1 MFRFRK
7 KISRRFFAA
16 FFLVAVIPI
25 FIMGL
30 GLYRAAEH
38 TLIDSAY
45 MHIQTIALDHANRL
59 DTWYAE
65 RVDDI
70 KVLSGLSA
78 IRDICSA
85 GCAPDSKGAPEV
97 KTALI
102 NDSLALTR
110 GKSPAYQS
118 IHVMSPSG
126 EIIASTEADSEMIVT
141 NKYLE
146 DLKNLKKAEG
156 PVLSPLHQHSDRA
169 WYIHLTVPVYSEDGT
184 MNAAIMAILDALGTL
199 DPLLSGRVGLGN
211 TGEAYLVN
219 EEGKIVTQSRYLS
232 HEETA
237 KRRFKTFGIVA
248 ALDRKNGVSIY
259 RNYMGREVV
268 GSYMWLSRYHS
279 ALLVE
284 MEKDEILAAIRGIRT
299 AVLTTAAL
307 VSLICILASFLLSRQ
322 ISRPI
327 SEMATAS
334 RKMANGSLDQRI
346 SYSRQDEIGTLSQS
360 FNSMAEDL
368 TALIDSLKQKEISL
382 RKAYDEL
389 MQTQSQ
395 LVQSEKM
402 AAIGELV
409 AGVVHEMRNPLS
421 SVKLNFQIIGRTLD
435 RAGPMHEHY
444 SIGLDQISQLEKM
457 LSSLLDY
464 SKPIAIAKTPFR
476 LETVIAESILQ
487 LQSCTEG
494 CSIEVK
500 TDGPVPNVIG
510 DPEEIRQVLVN
521 VIKNAIESAGPTG
534 KVEIR
539 IKTAGQ
545 DENKASLIEIC
556 DNGPGISQQDMKR
569 IFQPFFTTK
578 AKGTGLGLSVVKK
591 IMEAHGFGI
600 SISSEQGTGTVVG
613 LHFQAP
619 TMSKV

>member
-1 MFRFRK
+1 MFRFTE

-25 FIMGL
+25 SIMGI
-30 GLYRAAEH
+30 GLYRTAEH

-45 MHIQTIALDHANRL
+45 MHIQTVALDHANRL

-65 RVDDI
+65 RLDDI
-70 KVLSGLSA
+70 KVLSGLSG

-85 GCAPDSKGAPEV
+85 GGAPGTKRTPAV
-97 KTALI
+97 KKALI
-102 NDSLALTR
+102 DDSLALTR

-141 NKYLE
+141 KKYLD
-146 DLKNLKKAEG
+146 DLKNLKNAEG

-169 WYIHLTVPVYSEDGT
+169 WYIHLTVPIYSEDGT
-184 MNAAIMAILDALGTL
+184 MSAAIMAILDVLGTL
-199 DPLLSGRVGLGN
+199 DPLLADRAGLGK
-211 TGEAYLVN
+211 TGEAFLVN
-219 EEGKIVTQSRYLS
+219 GEGKIVTQSRYLS

-237 KRRFKTFGIVA
+237 KQRFETPGIVS
-248 ALDRKNGVSIY
+248 ALDQKDGVSTY

-268 GSYMWLSRYHS
+268 GSYMWLPRYHA

-284 MEKDEILAAIRGIRT
+284 MEKDEILAPIRGIRT

-307 VSLICILASFLLSRQ
+307 VSLICILAAFLLSRQ

-327 SEMATAS
+327 SDMAKAS

-346 SYSRQDEIGTLSQS
+346 SYSGRDEIGTLSES

-368 TALIDSLKQKEISL
+368 SALIGSLKQKEISL
-382 RKAYDEL
+382 KSAYDEL
-389 MQTQSQ
+389 MQTQGQ

-421 SVKLNFQIIGRTLD
+421 SVKLNFQIIGRSLD
-435 RAGPMHEHY
+435 RAGLLHEHY
-444 SIGLDQISQLEKM
+444 SIGLDQIAQLEKM

-464 SKPIAIAKTPFR
+464 SKPISLEKTPFR
-476 LETVIAESILQ
+476 LETVMAQSMQQ
-487 LQSCTEG
+487 LQSFAEG

-500 TDGPVPNVIG
+500 TDGSFPNVMG
-510 DPEEIRQVLVN
+510 DPEQIRQVLVN
-521 VIKNAIESAGPTG
+521 VIKNAVESAGAAG
-534 KVEIR
+534 KVEVR
-539 IKTAGQ
+539 IKSAEK
-545 DENKASLIEIC
+545 DANKAILIEVC
-556 DNGPGISQQDMKR
+556 DNGPGISQQDMTR

-578 AKGTGLGLSVVKK
+578 EEGTGLGLSIVKK
-591 IMEAHGFGI
+591 IMEAHGFRV
-600 SISSEQGTGTVVG
+600 SVSSEQGAGTVVR
-613 LHFQAP
+613 LHFQSA
-619 TMSKV
+619 